1 MLRYDCALHRGST
14 SSAMNASAAF
24 IHQPKSVYNSG
35 NGINL
40 ADWSPA
46 IQRGDTENT
55 LQFL

>member
-1 MLRYDCALHRGST
+1 
-14 SSAMNASAAF
+14 MNASAAF